1 MSIEIQRQML
11 DEIKEEIET
20 LDRILNEDYEKVD
33 EDLMWNL
40 YKLLVK

>member
-1 MSIEIQRQML
+1 MSIELQRQML
-11 DEIKEEIET
+11 NEIREEIEN
-20 LDRILNEDYEKVD
+20 LDRILNEDYDKVD